1 MNDRQRLLS
10 ERLAEYKEQTGSEIC
25 ARFDRM
31 LSECSSFHIGG
42 PAECALYPSNAEQ
55 LRVALDAAQYAGMP
69 VFAAGNAS
77 NVLFD
82 DEGYRGAVIFT
93 SAMHNTSADSESCT
107 VTADAGAM
115 LSGVAACAQRAGI
128 AGLEYL
134 HGIPG
139 TLGGGIYM
147 NCGAFGGQISENLVS
162 CTYLDTKSGAV
173 VTETPDK
180 LGFAYR
186 SSIFMQGGRIIL
198 GAVLRGEAGE
208 RDSIKQQMEE
218 HMAYRFGTQPLDFPS
233 AGSVFKRYP
242 GYYTSRLIEEAGLKG
257 RAVGG
262 AEVSLKHAGFIIN
275 RGGATAAD
283 VRELIDIIKD
293 EIFRAN
299 GIHIECEIIFAPKA

>member
-42 PAECALYPSNAEQ
+42 PAECALYPSNTEQ

-69 VFAAGNAS
+69 VFVAGNAS

-162 CTYLDTKSGAV
+162 CTYLDTESGAV

-233 AGSVFKRYP
+233 AGSVFKRP
-242 GYYTSRLIEEAGLKG
+242 EGHFAGKLIEDAGLKG
-257 RAVGG
+257 LRVGG
-262 AEVSLKHAGFIIN
+262 AEVSPKHAGFIVN
-275 RGGATAAD
+275 VGGATAKD
-283 VRELIDIIKD
+283 VLELIERIREKVF
-293 EIFRAN
+293 ETSGVAL
-299 GIHIECEIIFAPKA
+299 ECEIRTIGED

>member
-69 VFAAGNAS
+69 VFVAGNAS

-147 NCGAFGGQISENLVS
+147 NCGAFGGQISDNLVS
-162 CTYLDTKSGAV
+162 CTYLDTESGAV

-198 GAVLRGEAGE
+198 GAVLRGEA
-208 RDSIKQQMEE
+208 
-218 HMAYRFGTQPLDFPS
+218 
-233 AGSVFKRYP
+233 
-242 GYYTSRLIEEAGLKG
+242 
-257 RAVGG
+257 
-262 AEVSLKHAGFIIN
+262 
-275 RGGATAAD
+275 
-283 VRELIDIIKD
+283 
-293 EIFRAN
+293 
-299 GIHIECEIIFAPKA
+299 